1 MDSTRILWVDD
12 EVELLK
18 PHFLFLEERGYHLT
32 PCKSGQDALEL
43 LKREIFQVIML
54 DENMPGLSGI
64 ETLNEIKTLLPN
76 IPILMITKNEEEEL
90 MEQAIGSKISD
101 YLIKP
106 VNPNQILSALKKLFQ
121 HKDLIAERT
130 IRNYQ
135 KEFLN
140 ISTRLLSLNNINEWQ
155 DFYKNLLYWEFELES
170 INNKGMMEIFKNQKK
185 EANHLFARFITSN
198 YKKWISSES
207 DSPLLSF
214 NLLKRKVF
222 PILKSKEPILFL
234 LIDNLRYDQWKVIA
248 SLIEDHYEKQ
258 EETSYCSIIPTSTQ
272 YSRNSIFSGLTPY
285 QTQKIYPELWID
297 ESDERGKNLY
307 EKEFLK
313 KQLERLNIQISFEY
327 HKVLNLKDANKLLK
341 DFENKKNYDLIT
353 VVYNFV
359 DILSHAK
366 TEMDIIK
373 ELASDDKAFRSLTL
387 SWFKNSPLLGLIEKA
402 REKKYKL
409 IVTTDHGTI
418 NVLNPEKVIGDR
430 KTNVNLRYKKG
441 KSLTYNQKEVLLVD
455 EPTQYGLPISND
467 KYIFAKNDQYFIY
480 QNNFNHY
487 ALHFKNTFQH
497 GGISMEEMII
507 PFAVFNPE

>member
-1 MDSTRILWVDD
+1 M
-12 EVELLK
+12 
-18 PHFLFLEERGYHLT
+18 
-32 PCKSGQDALEL
+32 
-43 LKREIFQVIML
+43 
-54 DENMPGLSGI
+54 
-64 ETLNEIKTLLPN
+64 
-76 IPILMITKNEEEEL
+76 
-90 MEQAIGSKISD
+90 
-101 YLIKP
+101 
-106 VNPNQILSALKKLFQ
+106 
-121 HKDLIAERT
+121 
-130 IRNYQ
+130 
-135 KEFLN
+135 
-140 ISTRLLSLNNINEWQ
+140 
-155 DFYKNLLYWEFELES
+155 
-170 INNKGMMEIFKNQKK
+170 
-185 EANHLFARFITSN
+185 
-198 YKKWISSES
+198 
-207 DSPLLSF
+207 
-214 NLLKRKVF
+214 
-222 PILKSKEPILFL
+222 

-258 EETSYCSIIPTSTQ
+258 DETSYCSIIPTSTQ

-285 QTQKIYPELWID
+285 QTQKIYPELWVD

-341 DFENKKNYDLIT
+341 DFENQKNYDLIT

-441 KSLTYNQKEVLLVD
+441 KSLTYNQKEVFLID
-455 EPTQYGLPISND
+455 DPAQYGLPISND

-507 PFAVFNPE
+507 PFAILNPK